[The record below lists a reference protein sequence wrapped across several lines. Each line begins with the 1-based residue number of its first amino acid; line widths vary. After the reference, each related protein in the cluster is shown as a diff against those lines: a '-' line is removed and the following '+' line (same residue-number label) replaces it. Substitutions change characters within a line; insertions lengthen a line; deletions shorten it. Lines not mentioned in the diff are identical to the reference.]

1 VVRAL
6 RVRPWSARR
15 QIPPV
20 YSEKRTDDVSVIQN
34 SVCDSF
40 FSCVVSYDS
49 KAMLFK

>member
-20 YSEKRTDDVSVIQN
+20 YSE
-34 SVCDSF
+34 SF
-40 FSCVVSYDS
+40 GNR
-49 KAMLFK
+49 